1 MNSLKTISQ
10 HPLRRLFHPRSVVLV
25 GASDKSVWSQYIFCN
40 FANYGFDGQLF
51 AVNKRGAPAHGL
63 PGFQS
68 CRAIGEPIDCAYFF
82 VPIEGMLE
90 ALEDAVA
97 AGVKSGVIL
106 TSGFGETGGEG
117 VRLQQQ
123 IVEFAEAHGMKL
135 LGPNSLGFANIAE
148 RIAVTAVAPPRM
160 PPLEGGVAL
169 LSQSGSAIS
178 EIASF
183 GVRANIGFSFLAAL
197 GNEAQIGLAET
208 IDYLVEDPN
217 TKAIAIFAESIRN
230 TAAFAAAAA
239 KAFSASKPVIIL
251 KIGKSPLTA
260 AVAAA
265 HTGSLVG
272 DDKVFDAA
280 CHRYGVTR
288 ANSIEELIL
297 TAGLIAHLGPLK
309 EPSVGV
315 LSISGGACGMIADMA
330 EEHGVSLPPFSPQ
343 TVAALRE
350 VASEYGATMN
360 PMDITGAAIRD
371 PDLWEREL
379 VAIGNDPS
387 IGLMLA
393 QSRMPDSAD
402 ASGALEAQRA
412 LRAIGRGMA
421 AISKPGLLLLP
432 TVRPVNDYMRS
443 VLEDVGI
450 PGVAVGI
457 EHTMRALGK
466 ITWWSSLLARG
477 QDVRPM
483 HPVTGSPDRT
493 ARPST
498 ERQVLDHLGA
508 FGVPVIPAVV
518 ARTAQEA
525 ATAAREMGGKVVLKI
540 ASSDIHHKTEVGGV
554 RLSLEGDAAVEQA
567 FREIEERVRAVQPS
581 ARIDGVI
588 VSPMRSGGVELIV
601 GVARDPQWGP
611 VIVVGLGGVWV
622 EVLKDTALRL
632 LPVTRSDVLEMVNSL
647 RAAKLLQGFRGV
659 APVDMDALADAVVR
673 IGEAALALGP
683 EVAALEV
690 NPLLASADRVEAL
703 DGVVI
708 WSEPKSTVC

>member
-1 MNSLKTISQ
+1 LNSLNTLLQ
-10 HPLRRLFHPRSVVLV
+10 HPLHRLFHPRSVVLV
-25 GASDKSVWSQYIFCN
+25 GASDNSVWSQYIFCN
-40 FANYGFDGQLF
+40 FANYGFDGKLF
-51 AVNKRGAPAHGL
+51 VVNKRGASAHGL

-68 CRAIGEPIDCAYFF
+68 CRAIGEQVDCAYFF
-82 VPIEGMLE
+82 VPIDGMLK
-90 ALEDAVA
+90 AIEDAA
-97 AGVKSGVIL
+97 CAGVKSGVIL
-106 TSGFGETGGEG
+106 TSGFGETGDEG
-117 VRLQQQ
+117 ARLQQQ
-123 IVEFAEAHGMKL
+123 IVELAEAHGMKL
-135 LGPNSLGFANIAE
+135 MGPNSLGFANIAE
-148 RIAVTAVAPPRM
+148 RAAVTAVAPPRM
-160 PPLEGGVAL
+160 PPLKGGVAL
-169 LSQSGSAIS
+169 VSQSGSAIS
-178 EIASF
+178 DIAAF
-183 GVRANIGFSFLAAL
+183 GVRVNIGFSFLAAL

-208 IDYLVEDPN
+208 IDYLIEDPN
-217 TKAIAIFAESIRN
+217 TKAIAIFAESIRK
-230 TAAFAAAAA
+230 TAEFAAAAA
-239 KAFSASKPVIIL
+239 KALVVAKPIIIM

-280 CHRYGVTR
+280 CHRYGVIR
-288 ANSIEELIL
+288 ANSFEELIL
-297 TAGLIAHLGPLK
+297 TAGLAAHLGPLK
-309 EPSVGV
+309 TAGVGV

-330 EEHGVSLPPFSPQ
+330 EEHGVSLPPFSAQ
-343 TVAALRE
+343 TMAALRE
-350 VASEYGATMN
+350 VVSEYGATMN

-379 VAIGNDPS
+379 GAIGNDPS

-393 QSRMPDSAD
+393 QSRMPDSAV
-402 ASGALEAQRA
+402 APGALEAQKA

-443 VLEDVGI
+443 VLEEVGI

-466 ITWWSSLLARG
+466 LTVWWSLLAQG
-477 QDVRPM
+477 QQVRST
-483 HPVTGSPDRT
+483 HSVTDSPGH
-493 ARPST
+493 AERPTT

-508 FGVPVIPAVV
+508 YGVPVVPAVV
-518 ARTAQEA
+518 ARTARDA
-525 ATAAREMGGKVVLKI
+525 ATAARAMGCKVALKI
-540 ASSDIHHKTEVGGV
+540 ASPDIQHKTEVGGV
-554 RLSLEGDAAVEQA
+554 RLNLEGDTAVEQA
-567 FREIEERVRAVQPS
+567 FREIEARVHTARPL

-588 VSPMRSGGVELIV
+588 VSPMRSEGVELIV

-632 LPVTRSDVLEMVNSL
+632 LPVTRADALEMVNSL
-647 RAAKLLQGFRGV
+647 RAVKLLQGFRGV
-659 APVDMDALADAVVR
+659 PSVNMDAVADTVVR
-673 IGEAALALGP
+673 IGEAALALGL
-683 EVAALEV
+683 EMAALEV

-708 WSEPKSTVC
+708 WSEPKGILC

>member
-1 MNSLKTISQ
+1 LNNLAAISR
-10 HPLRRLFHPRSVVLV
+10 HPLRRLLHPRSIVLV
-25 GASDKSVWSQYIFCN
+25 GASDKSVWSQYIFRN
-40 FANYGFDGQLF
+40 FANYGFGGKLF
-51 AVNKRGAPAHGL
+51 AVNKRGVSAHGL
-63 PGFQS
+63 AGFQS
-68 CRAIGEPIDCAYFF
+68 CRAIGEPVDCAYFF
-82 VPIEGMLE
+82 VPVEGMLE
-90 ALEDAVA
+90 ALEDAAA
-97 AGVKSGVIL
+97 AGIKSGVIL

-117 VRLQQQ
+117 ARLQQQ
-123 IVEFAEAHGMKL
+123 IVEFAEAQGMKL

-148 RIAVTAVAPPRM
+148 NTAVTAVAPPRM
-160 PPLEGGVAL
+160 PLLEGGVAL

-178 EIASF
+178 EIAAF
-183 GVRANIGFSFLAAL
+183 GMRSNIGFSFLAAL
-197 GNEAQIGLAET
+197 GNEAQIGLAEI
-208 IDYLVEDPN
+208 IDYLVEDPT
-217 TKAIAIFAESIRN
+217 TKAIAIFAESIRK

-239 KAFSASKPVIIL
+239 KAFAAAKPIIIM

-280 CHRYGVTR
+280 CHRYGMIR

-297 TAGLIAHLGPLK
+297 TAGLAAHLGPLK
-309 EPSVGV
+309 ESGVGV

-330 EEHGVSLPPFSPQ
+330 DEHGVSLPPFSPQ

-350 VASEYGATMN
+350 VASEYGSTMN

-387 IGLMLA
+387 IGLILA

-402 ASGALEAQRA
+402 AQGALEAQKA
-412 LRAIGRGMA
+412 LRAIGRGMT
-421 AISKPGLLLLP
+421 AISRPGLLLLP

-443 VLEDVGI
+443 VLKDVGI

-466 ITWWSSLLARG
+466 ITRWSSLLAQG
-477 QDVRPM
+477 QEVRAM
-483 HPVTGSPDRT
+483 HPVAGPPSR
-493 ARPST
+493 AERLST
-498 ERQVLDHLGA
+498 ERQVLDHLCA
-508 FGVPVIPAVV
+508 YGVPVVPAVV
-518 ARTAQEA
+518 AVTAQEA
-525 ATAAREMGGKVVLKI
+525 VTAAREMGEKVALKI
-540 ASSDIHHKTEVGGV
+540 ASPDIQHKTEVGGV
-554 RLSLEGDAAVEQA
+554 RLSLEGDEAVEQA
-567 FREIEERVRAVQPS
+567 FCEIEERVRVAQPL

-632 LPVTRSDVLEMVNSL
+632 LPVTRADVLAMVNSL
-647 RAAKLLQGFRGV
+647 RAVKLLQGFRGV
-659 APVDMDALADAVVR
+659 PPVDMGAVVDAVVR

-683 EVAALEV
+683 ELAALEV
-690 NPLLASADRVEAL
+690 NPLLAGTDRVEAL

-708 WSEPKSTVC
+708 WSDSNSTLC